1 MRKAKLIKVF
11 LTIIIIT
18 LTTFPIIMSNIS
30 WPTLTRD
37 YLLVNA
43 LEQTGASN
51 TVSSIY
57 LGYRLMDTLGET
69 LVLFVAIT
77 GTMSILL
84 NLHKQELESVKTQ
97 STLTPEKRVK
107 NSLRTNLVE
116 VVASKLGPIILLFG
130 LYVMLFGHISP
141 GGGFQGGVIFASA
154 IVFLVL
160 ATDVKTKITNSKV
173 LERIEAISFISLI
186 LITTYVVYYP
196 EGFFSS
202 IDIGSSF
209 LSAGIIIVLNIII
222 GIKVGTSLA
231 VMIIAMMGGQ
241 HDN

>member
-1 MRKAKLIKVF
+1 MKKSRILKVF
-11 LTIIIIT
+11 ITTLLIALATLPVII
-18 LTTFPIIMSNIS
+18 SNIS
-30 WPTLTRD
+30 WPTLARD
-37 YLLVNA
+37 YLFANA
-43 LEQTGASN
+43 LDETGASN

-84 NLHKQELESVKTQ
+84 NIHKQTLESVKTQ
-97 STLTPEKRVK
+97 STLVPEKRVK
-107 NSLRTNLVE
+107 NALRTNLVE

-141 GGGFQGGVIFASA
+141 GGGFQGGVIIASA

-160 ATDVKTKITNSKV
+160 GTDVKTKITNSNV

-186 LITTYVVYYP
+186 LITTYVVFFP
-196 EGFFSS
+196 DGFFSS
-202 IDIGSSF
+202 ITTGSSF
-209 LSAGIIIVLNIII
+209 LSAGIIIILNIFI

>member
-1 MRKAKLIKVF
+1 MKKARILKVVLTTILIS
-11 LTIIIIT
+11 LATLPIII
-18 LTTFPIIMSNIS
+18 SNIN
-30 WPTLTRD
+30 WPTLARD
-37 YLLVNA
+37 YLFVNA
-43 LEQTGASN
+43 LEETGASN

-84 NLHKQELESVKTQ
+84 NIHKQALESVETK
-97 STLTPEKRVK
+97 STLVPEKRKK
-107 NSLRTNLVE
+107 NALRTNLVE

-130 LYVMLFGHISP
+130 IYVMLFGHISP
-141 GGGFQGGVIFASA
+141 GGGFQGGVIIASA
-154 IVFLVL
+154 IVFLRL
-160 ATDVKTKITNSKV
+160 GTDVKTKITNSHV
-173 LERIEAISFISLI
+173 LERIEAFSFISLI
-186 LITTYVVYYP
+186 LITTYVLFFP
-196 EGFFSS
+196 DGFFSS
-202 IDIGSSF
+202 IATGSSF

-241 HDN
+241 RDN